1 MAATLAPTRT
11 GFSPSIPQTFEELG
25 ISQSLVLDLVLRRL
39 LLEGFSNLQ
48 SLSDTLKLSVPIL
61 NIVFNHMRQQQL
73 VEVKGMIGND
83 YHFTLSQAGKMLA
96 ARTVSDHPV
105 CRRRAGLLEGLP
117 QRHQSAVRAGP
128 DRPQNRC
135 ASAFSD
141 LVVSDE
147 LLDQLGPALISQN
160 SIFVYGPT
168 GNGKT
173 SLAERMLRVYQDA
186 ILLPYAVE
194 VDGQIISLYDPV
206 VHQKL
211 DMDDPD
217 MDPRWVLCRRPCI
230 VVGGELIPSMLE
242 LRLDEASGIYAAP
255 LQMKANNGI
264 FIIDDFGRQ
273 LMSPRDLL
281 NRWIV
286 PLDRRVDYL
295 MLRYGVKFQIP
306 FELMV
311 VFSTNLDP
319 SDLADEA
326 FLRRIHNKI
335 FVDAVDDKVVRPDLP
350 SRGGELQHSVRARQR
365 RIPAQAVPAR
375 RPHRA
380 ARLLSGRYLQHFDVD
395 RQVRRPSA
403 VHEQV
408 GAGARD
414 GAVFRQRV
422 THPPASGDNEIVAA
436 CGFFSFPHTNLAI
449 SRSGWRRLRRGWRRV
464 VTRSHARICAWNRS
478 TADAVRE
485 ADLVAFYLPMHTATR
500 LAAKVIEKVRG
511 LNPKAHF
518 VVTGSMRR

>member
-1 MAATLAPTRT
+1 MATLSPAQTA
-11 GFSPSIPQTFEELG
+11 FSPSIPQNFEDLG
-25 ISQSLVLDLVLRRL
+25 ISHSLVLDLVLRRL

-48 SLSDTLKLSVPIL
+48 SLSGTLKLSVPVL
-61 NIVFNHMRQQQL
+61 NAVFNHMRSLQL

-83 YHFTLSQAGKMLA
+83 YNFTLSQSGKLLASERFQISQYAGA
-96 ARTVSDHPV
+96 APVSLRDYH
-105 CRRRAGLLEGLP
+105 AATKA
-117 QRHQSAVRAGP
+117 QSAQVRI
-128 DRPQNRC
+128 DRKILR
-135 ASAFSD
+135 SAFSD
-141 LVVSDE
+141 LVVNDS

-186 ILLPYAVE
+186 VLMPYAVE
-194 VDGQIISLYDPV
+194 VDNQIISLYDPV

-211 DMDDPD
+211 DMDDPEV
-217 MDPRWVLCRRPCI
+217 DPRWVLCRRPCI

-242 LRLDEASGIYAAP
+242 LRLDESSGIYAAP

-311 VFSTNLDP
+311 VFSTNLEP

-335 FVDAVDDKVVRPDLP
+335 FVDAVDDK
-350 SRGGELQHSVRARQR
+350 S
-365 RIPAQAVPAR
+365 
-375 RPHRA
+375 
-380 ARLLSGRYLQHFDVD
+380 FD
-395 RQVRRPSA
+395 QIF
-403 VHEQV
+403 H
-408 GAGARD
+408 
-414 GAVFRQRV
+414 
-422 THPPASGDNEIVAA
+422 
-436 CGFFSFPHTNLAI
+436 
-449 SRSGWRRLRRGWRRV
+449 RV
-464 VTRSHARICAWNRS
+464 VGSFNIPCEPDSAEYLRKLCLREGRTELRACYPADICNILTSIGKYEGRPPFMSKSELERA
-478 TADAVRE
+478 TA
-485 ADLVAFYLPMHTATR
+485 LYF
-500 LAAKVIEKVRG
+500 AKG
-511 LNPKAHF
+511 
-518 VVTGSMRR
+518 

>member
-1 MAATLAPTRT
+1 MAATLAPIRS
-11 GFSPSIPQTFEELG
+11 GFAPGVPQSFEDLG

-48 SLSDTLKLSVPIL
+48 SLSHTLKLSVPIL
-61 NIVFNHMRQQQL
+61 NIVFNHMRQQQMID
-73 VEVKGMIGND
+73 VKGLIGND
-83 YHFTLSQAGKMLA
+83 YHFTLSQAGKLLA
-96 ARTVSDHPV
+96 GERFQITQYAGAAPVSLRDY
-105 CRRRAGLLEGLP
+105 AGATKAQAAEVRIDRKAL
-117 QRHQSAVRAGP
+117 RSAL
-128 DRPQNRC
+128 
-135 ASAFSD
+135 SD
-141 LVVSDE
+141 LVVSDQ

-160 SIFVYGPT
+160 SIFIYGPT

-206 VHQKL
+206 VHQPL
-211 DMDDPD
+211 DVDDHD
-217 MDPRWVLCRRPCI
+217 VDPRWVLCRRPCI

-242 LRLDEASGIYAAP
+242 LRLDESSGIYAAP

-264 FIIDDFGRQ
+264 LIIDDFGRQ

-311 VFSTNLDP
+311 VFSTNLEP

-335 FVDAVDDKVVRPDLP
+335 FVDAVDDKAFDQIFHRVVGSFNIPCEPDSAEYLRKLCLREGRTELRACYPADICNILTSIGKYEGRPP
-350 SRGGELQHSVRARQR
+350 YMSKSELE
-365 RIPAQAVPAR
+365 
-375 RPHRA
+375 RA
-380 ARLLSGRYLQHFDVD
+380 AALYF
-395 RQVRRPSA
+395 
-403 VHEQV
+403 
-408 GAGARD
+408 
-414 GAVFRQRV
+414 
-422 THPPASGDNEIVAA
+422 
-436 CGFFSFPHTNLAI
+436 
-449 SRSGWRRLRRGWRRV
+449 
-464 VTRSHARICAWNRS
+464 
-478 TADAVRE
+478 
-485 ADLVAFYLPMHTATR
+485 
-500 LAAKVIEKVRG
+500 AKG
-511 LNPKAHF
+511 
-518 VVTGSMRR
+518 

>member
-1 MAATLAPTRT
+1 M
-11 GFSPSIPQTFEELG
+11 
-25 ISQSLVLDLVLRRL
+25 VLRRL
-39 LLEGFSNLQ
+39 LLEGFSNLKA
-48 SLSDTLKLSVPIL
+48 LSNTLRLSVPIL
-61 NIVFNHMRQQQL
+61 NIVFNHMRQQQM
-73 VEVKGMIGND
+73 VEVKGMLGND
-83 YHFTLSQAGKMLA
+83 YHFTLSQAGKALA
-96 ARTVSDHPV
+96 AERFQITQYAGAAPVSLKDYHSAIKTQAAQV
-105 CRRRAGLLEGLP
+105 RVDRKLLK
-117 QRHQSAVRAGP
+117 
-128 DRPQNRC
+128 
-135 ASAFSD
+135 SAFSD
-141 LVVSDE
+141 LVVPDR

-160 SIFVYGPT
+160 SIFIYGPT

-194 VDGQIISLYDPV
+194 VDSQIISLYDPV

-211 DMDDPD
+211 EMDDPE
-217 MDPRWVLCRRPCI
+217 MDPRWALCKRPCI

-311 VFSTNLDP
+311 VFSTNLEP

-335 FVDAVDDKVVRPDLP
+335 FVEAVDDKVFDQIFHRVVGKTNIPYEPDSAEYLRKLCLREGRTELRACYPSDICNILVSIGKYEGRPP
-350 SRGGELQHSVRARQR
+350 FMSKTELE
-365 RIPAQAVPAR
+365 
-375 RPHRA
+375 RA
-380 ARLLSGRYLQHFDVD
+380 ASLYF
-395 RQVRRPSA
+395 
-403 VHEQV
+403 
-408 GAGARD
+408 
-414 GAVFRQRV
+414 
-422 THPPASGDNEIVAA
+422 
-436 CGFFSFPHTNLAI
+436 
-449 SRSGWRRLRRGWRRV
+449 
-464 VTRSHARICAWNRS
+464 
-478 TADAVRE
+478 
-485 ADLVAFYLPMHTATR
+485 
-500 LAAKVIEKVRG
+500 AK
-511 LNPKAHF
+511 
-518 VVTGSMRR
+518 S

>member
-1 MAATLAPTRT
+1 MAATLAPANTT
-11 GFSPSIPQTFEELG
+11 FSPSVPQTFEELG
-25 ISQSLVLDLVLRRL
+25 ISQSLVLDLVVRRL
-39 LLEGFSNLQ
+39 MLEGFSNLQ
-48 SLSDTLKLSVPIL
+48 SLSNTLKLAVPVL
-61 NIVFNHMRQQQL
+61 NTVFNHMRQLQL

-83 YHFTLSQAGKMLA
+83 YNFTLSQAGKQLA
-96 ARTVSDHPV
+96 SERFQISQYAGAAPVSLKDYH
-105 CRRRAGLLEGLP
+105 
-117 QRHQSAVRAGP
+117 SATKAQAAQVRI
-128 DRPQNRC
+128 DRKILR
-135 ASAFSD
+135 SAFSD
-141 LVVSDE
+141 LVVTDQ

-186 ILLPYAVE
+186 VLMPYAVE
-194 VDGQIISLYDPV
+194 VDNQVISLYDPV

-211 DMDDPD
+211 DLDDPD
-217 MDPRWVLCRRPCI
+217 VDPRWVRCRRPCI

-242 LRLDEASGIYAAP
+242 LRLDESSGIYAAP

-311 VFSTNLDP
+311 VFSTNLEP

-335 FVDAVDDKVVRPDLP
+335 FVDAVDDK
-350 SRGGELQHSVRARQR
+350 A
-365 RIPAQAVPAR
+365 
-375 RPHRA
+375 
-380 ARLLSGRYLQHFDVD
+380 FD
-395 RQVRRPSA
+395 QIF
-403 VHEQV
+403 H
-408 GAGARD
+408 
-414 GAVFRQRV
+414 
-422 THPPASGDNEIVAA
+422 
-436 CGFFSFPHTNLAI
+436 
-449 SRSGWRRLRRGWRRV
+449 RV
-464 VTRSHARICAWNRS
+464 VTGFSIPCEPDSSEYLRKLCLREGRTELRACYPADICNILTSIGKYEGRPPFMSKSELERA
-478 TADAVRE
+478 TA
-485 ADLVAFYLPMHTATR
+485 LYF
-500 LAAKVIEKVRG
+500 AKG
-511 LNPKAHF
+511 
-518 VVTGSMRR
+518 